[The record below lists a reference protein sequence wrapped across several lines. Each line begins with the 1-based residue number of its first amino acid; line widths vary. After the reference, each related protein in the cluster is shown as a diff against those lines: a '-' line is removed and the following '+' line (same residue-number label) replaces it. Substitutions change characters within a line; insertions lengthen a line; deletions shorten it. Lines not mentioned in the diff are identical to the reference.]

1 MEKYD
6 IFISYARKDYVTQ
19 DGEVIPGNI
28 VSRVKDFLREKG
40 FTYWFDEDGIYSG
53 EAFATIIAQ
62 AIRDSRVFL
71 FISTQASNES
81 EWTVNEI
88 AVAKALGKKTI
99 PFRADTTAYNI
110 AVLMY
115 LAPLDHID
123 YARKPR
129 KAFDA
134 LEASLRN
141 YLHKPLP
148 QEEEDTPTHITG
160 KARSEE
166 SPATTDPKGAENPA
180 RRASVPKVEETK
192 NAQERTTLA
201 LPAGRLKRGM
211 RKGRIWASNRA
222 RLTWDFIR
230 ARGVQYELHYLLLLV
245 SSLALIYGVAHLLF
259 GASYILRD
267 ALLILSSGLCA
278 WGVLSL
284 LKGRKDGFVMLYA
297 STFGI
302 AILGWLVPDE
312 ARAMAWW
319 GGCILM
325 IALLYPTIA
334 LLYLLHRTD
343 KSTVIRWEQM
353 RYARIRKPI
362 LCMVAITL
370 LFAGSLSATLA
381 IAKHRYGV
389 CVNSPSAIL
398 SMLRWHAKAATE
410 WDHAT
415 SCYEELGDAYYCGK
429 IENYDDLKRDR
440 AEALKYYRLAAEHSY
455 PSSWPGED
463 LDRKIKWC
471 EEYLTAKNGDGHYK
485 TSKYGW
491 YGITDADE
499 LVMIDIEGFR
509 GTVHPQ
515 DSLRLRLRGLSRYDI
530 YGSTDLLDQ
539 SSDGHFEI
547 EGGRLDHENRIC
559 DVWRDSL
566 VITFKEG
573 DRMVARRCVP
583 AKKWKREKDFDSEYW
598 KKKPNDKRPATS
610 GKRTESIK
618 NE

>member
-6 IFISYARKDYVTQ
+6 IFISYARKDYVTE

-88 AVAKALGKKTI
+88 AVAKALGKQTI
-99 PFRADTTAYNI
+99 PFLADTSTYNI

-141 YLHKPLP
+141 YLQKPLP
-148 QEEEDTPTHITG
+148 QEEKATPTHMPG
-160 KARSEE
+160 KAQGEE
-166 SPATTDPKGAENPA
+166 SPASTGLEGKERPAVTTSAPGAEEA
-180 RRASVPKVEETK
+180 TS
-192 NAQERTTLA
+192 AQERVTLS
-201 LPAGRLKRGM
+201 LPAGRLRRGM
-211 RKGRIWASNRA
+211 RRGKAWAGNRA
-222 RLTWDFIR
+222 RLTWDFVR
-230 ARGVQYELHYLLLLV
+230 ARGVRYELHYLLLLI
-245 SSLALIYGVAHLLF
+245 SALALGYGEVHLLF

-284 LKGRKDGFVMLYA
+284 LKGRKDGFVTLYA

-302 AILGWLVPDE
+302 AILGWRVSDE
-312 ARAMAWW
+312 RLAMTWW
-319 GGCILM
+319 AGCCLM
-325 IALLYPTIA
+325 IAV
-334 LLYLLHRTD
+334 LYLLHRTD
-343 KSTVIRWEQM
+343 KATVIRWEQM
-353 RYARIRKPI
+353 RYTRIRKPV
-362 LCMVAITL
+362 LCMAAVTL
-370 LFAGSLSATLA
+370 LFAGSLSATLV
-381 IAKHRYGV
+381 IAKRHYRV

-398 SMLRWHAKAATE
+398 TMLRWHAIAATE
-410 WDHAT
+410 WDEAAIRY
-415 SCYEELGDAYYCGK
+415 SNLGDAYYCGK

-455 PSSWPGED
+455 PSDGSEGS
-463 LDRKIKWC
+463 LDWRIRWC
-471 EEYLTAKNGDGHYK
+471 EEYLIAKNGDGHYK

-499 LVMIDIEGFR
+499 LVMIGIEGFL

-515 DSLRLRLRGLSRYDI
+515 DSLRLRLRGLSRYYI
-530 YGSTDLLDQ
+530 YSSTDLLDQ
-539 SSDGHFEI
+539 SPDGHFEI
-547 EGGRLDHENRIC
+547 EGGRLNHENRIC
-559 DVWRDSL
+559 DVWQDSL

-573 DRMVARRCVP
+573 DRMVARRCVK
-583 AKKWKREKDFDSEYW
+583 AEKRKREKDINW
-598 KKKPNDKRPATS
+598 KKGHATPREN
-610 GKRTESIK
+610 GKSATK
-618 NE
+618 AYD

>member
-6 IFISYARKDYVTQ
+6 IFISYARKDYVTE

-71 FISTQASNES
+71 FISTQASNKS

-88 AVAKALGKKTI
+88 AVAKALGKQTI
-99 PFRADTTAYNI
+99 PFLADTSTYNI

-141 YLHKPLP
+141 YLQKPLP
-148 QEEEDTPTHITG
+148 QEEKATHMPG
-160 KARSEE
+160 KAQGEE
-166 SPATTDPKGAENPA
+166 SPASTGLEGKERPAVTTSAPGAEEA
-180 RRASVPKVEETK
+180 TS
-192 NAQERTTLA
+192 AQERVTLS
-201 LPAGRLKRGM
+201 LPAGRLRRGM
-211 RKGRIWASNRA
+211 RRGKAWASNRA

-230 ARGVQYELHYLLLLV
+230 ARGVRYELHYLLLLI
-245 SSLALIYGVAHLLF
+245 SALALGYGVVHLLF

-284 LKGRKDGFVMLYA
+284 LKGRKDGFVTLYA

-302 AILGWLVPDE
+302 AVLRWLDFDE
-312 ARAMAWW
+312 SHAMTRW
-319 GGCILM
+319 GVCCL
-325 IALLYPTIA
+325 TIA
-334 LLYLLHRTD
+334 VLYLLHRTD
-343 KSTVIRWEQM
+343 KATVIRWEQM
-353 RYARIRKPI
+353 RYARIRKPF
-362 LCMVAITL
+362 LCMAAVTL
-370 LFAGSLSATLA
+370 LFAGSLSATLV
-381 IAKHRYGV
+381 IAKRHYRV

-398 SMLRWHAKAATE
+398 TMLRWHAVAATE
-410 WDHAT
+410 WDEAAIR
-415 SCYEELGDAYYCGK
+415 YQNLGDAYYCGR

-455 PSSWPGED
+455 TSGWIEES
-463 LDRKIKWC
+463 LDRRIRWC
-471 EEYLTAKNGDGHYK
+471 EEYLIAKNGDGHYK

-499 LVMIDIEGFR
+499 LVMIGIGDSLAQRFL

-515 DSLRLRLRGLSRYDI
+515 DSLRVWLRGLSRYHI
-530 YGSTDLLDQ
+530 YSSTSLLDQ
-539 SSDGHFEI
+539 SPDGHFEI
-547 EGGRLDHENRIC
+547 EGGQLDHENRIC
-559 DVWRDSL
+559 DVWQDSL

-573 DRMVARRCVP
+573 DRMVARRCVK
-583 AKKWKREKDFDSEYW
+583 AEKRKRERNFAGEPNMQPPSE
-598 KKKPNDKRPATS
+598 
-610 GKRTESIK
+610 GKERAMDVYY
-618 NE
+618 